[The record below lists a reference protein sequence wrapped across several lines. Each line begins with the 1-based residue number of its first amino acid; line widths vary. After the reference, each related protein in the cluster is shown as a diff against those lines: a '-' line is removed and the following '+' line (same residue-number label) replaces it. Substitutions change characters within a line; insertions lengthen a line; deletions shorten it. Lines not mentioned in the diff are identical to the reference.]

1 MISLAGVSKYYS
13 GKRQVAALESVDL
26 HIAKGEM
33 VSIVGPSGSGKS
45 TLLNLIGGL
54 DRASAGDIRI
64 DGSSLAS
71 LSDDDLTRLRRD
83 KIGFIFQFFNLLPS
97 LTCVENVALPL
108 HLKGLPR
115 RETEKR
121 ARELLDLVQLGQRMD
136 HLPDELS
143 GGERQRVAI
152 ARALAF
158 YPPVLLAD
166 EPTGNL
172 DSRTGADILKLIHDL
187 HDRLNATVLIVTH
200 DSTVAESCPRTVT
213 LRDARIAGDVR
224 R

>member
-1 MISLAGVSKYYS
+1 MIALAGVSKYFN
-13 GKRQVAALESVDL
+13 GKRRVVALEDVNL
-26 HIAKGEM
+26 EIARGEM

-54 DRASAGDIRI
+54 DRPSTGEIRI
-64 DGSSLAS
+64 DGDLVAA

-115 RETEKR
+115 KEIHQR
-121 ARELLDLVQLGQRMD
+121 AGELLELVQLGHRLD
-136 HLPDELS
+136 HLPEELS

-158 YPPVLLAD
+158 HPPVLLAD

-172 DSRTGADILKLIHDL
+172 DTHTGAEILGLIRDL
-187 HDRLNATVLIVTH
+187 HERLGSTVLIVTH
-200 DSTVAESCPRTVT
+200 DREVAESCSRTVT
-213 LRDARIAGDVR
+213 LRDARIYGDVR

>member
-1 MISLAGVSKYYS
+1 MISLTGVSKHYI
-13 GKRQVAALESVDL
+13 GKRKVVALDSIDL
-26 HIAKGEM
+26 RIGRGEM

-54 DRASAGDIRI
+54 DRPTSGEIAI
-64 DGSSLAS
+64 DGQPMAA
-71 LSDDDLTRLRRD
+71 LSDDGLTRLRRD

-115 RETEKR
+115 KEIDER
-121 ARELLDLVQLGQRMD
+121 ARELLELVRLEQRFD

-158 YPPVLLAD
+158 QPPVLLAD

-172 DSRTGADILKLIHDL
+172 DTHTGADILDLIRDL
-187 HDRLNATVLIVTH
+187 HQRLKSTIVVVTH
-200 DSTVAESCPRTVT
+200 DRNVAQSCERTVT

>member
-1 MISLAGVSKYYS
+1 MISLRSVSKYFE
-13 GKRQVAALESVDL
+13 GKLRVTALDDVTLTIER
-26 HIAKGEM
+26 GEM
-33 VSIVGPSGSGKS
+33 VSIIGPSGSGKS

-54 DRASAGDIRI
+54 DRPSAGEIAI
-64 DGSSLAS
+64 DGRPVAG
-71 LSDDDLTRLRRD
+71 LSDDDLSRLRRD

-115 RETEKR
+115 KQIAER
-121 ARELLDLVQLGQRMD
+121 ARELLDMVGLGQRLD
-136 HLPDELS
+136 HVPDELS

-158 YPPVLLAD
+158 SPPILLAD

-172 DSRTGADILKLIHDL
+172 DTHTGCDVLALIRSL
-187 HDRLNATVLIVTH
+187 HERLGATILIVTH
-200 DSTVAESCPRTVT
+200 DMGVAESCARTIT
-213 LRDARIAGDVR
+213 LRDARIDGDLR

>member
-1 MISLAGVSKYYS
+1 MISLTGVSKHYI
-13 GKRQVAALESVDL
+13 GKRKVVALDSIDL
-26 HIAKGEM
+26 RIGRGEM

-54 DRASAGDIRI
+54 DRPTSGEIAI
-64 DGSSLAS
+64 DGQPMAA
-71 LSDDDLTRLRRD
+71 LSDDGLTRLRRD

-115 RETEKR
+115 KEIDER
-121 ARELLDLVQLGQRMD
+121 ARELLELVRLEQRFD

-158 YPPVLLAD
+158 QPPVLLAD

-172 DSRTGADILKLIHDL
+172 DTHTGADILDLIRDL
-187 HDRLNATVLIVTH
+187 HQRLKSTIVVVTH
-200 DSTVAESCPRTVT
+200 DQNVAQSCERTVT
-213 LRDARIAGDVR
+213 LRDARIAGDLR